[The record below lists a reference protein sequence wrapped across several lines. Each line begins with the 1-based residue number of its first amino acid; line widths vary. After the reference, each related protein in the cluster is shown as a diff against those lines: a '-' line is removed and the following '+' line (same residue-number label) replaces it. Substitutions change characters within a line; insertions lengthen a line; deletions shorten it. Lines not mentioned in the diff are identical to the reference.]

1 MHSFYLLSCVGLA
14 SALVPQCHPQLG
26 EEFCPSSQAMSNEHH
41 ARYEEHRKEYP
52 VIFPNSTTQNKVLEE
67 TLFPELNKARVEKD
81 LREFTDPGL
90 FKSRHCASKFGKLA
104 QYWIFDK
111 IHNITARSVDVRFIR
126 NKTPQSSVVIKIPGL
141 SNNSISIGAHIDSIN
156 QYGSENGTIDTMIAP
171 GADDNGSGSIVL
183 LEVFRA
189 FIAHVTAVG
198 VLQNEVQF
206 HWYASEEIGLV
217 GSRQVFSDMRDK
229 SFPLRATLNLDMI
242 GYPGE
247 GADKI
252 GVQQDHVDKN
262 LTAFVTSLVETVS
275 NYVSSSFRANLAHTV
290 IICPDLLSPSPLYR
304 APFMAFK
311 SPLFTCNYYSNASA
325 GNITCGYPCSD
336 HASAFRYK
344 YASAMVGE
352 SAYIKTYPFA
362 PVSSNP
368 FIHTASDTIENNI
381 DFDYMMKFARLALA
395 FVVELGDYHFE

>member
-1 MHSFYLLSCVGLA
+1 
-14 SALVPQCHPQLG
+14 
-26 EEFCPSSQAMSNEHH
+26 MSNEHH
-41 ARYEEHRKEYP
+41 ARYEAHRKEYP
-52 VIFPNSTTQNKVLEE
+52 VNFPNSTTQNKVLEE
-67 TLFPELNKARVEKD
+67 TLFPELSKARVEKD

-90 FKSRHCASKFGKLA
+90 FKSRHCASKFGTLA

-111 IHNITARSVDVRFIR
+111 IHNITARSVDVGFVR
-126 NKTPQSSVVIKIPGL
+126 NTTPQSSVVIKLPGL

-156 QYGSENGTIDTMIAP
+156 QYGSENGSIDSMIAP

-189 FIAHVTAVG
+189 FIAHVAAVG

-217 GSRQVFSDMRDK
+217 GSRQVFSDMRDED
-229 SFPLRATLNLDMI
+229 FPLRATLNLDMI
-242 GYPGE
+242 GYPG
-247 GADKI
+247 GAGGTDKI

-262 LTAFVTSLVETVS
+262 LTAFVTNLVET
-275 NYVSSSFRANLAHTV
+275 
-290 IICPDLLSPSPLYR
+290 
-304 APFMAFK
+304 
-311 SPLFTCNYYSNASA
+311 YSNASA

-336 HASAFRYK
+336 HASAFKYN
-344 YASAMVGE
+344 YASAMIGE
-352 SAYIKTYPFA
+352 SAYIRTYPFD

-368 FIHTASDTIENNI
+368 FIHSANDTIENNI

-395 FVVELGDYHFE
+395 FVVELGDYDFE